1 MPEFRVE
8 NFDEGLARL
17 GAHLGEVRKQEGLDM
32 RGKVR
37 AAAAAVGRVAN
48 VATFEDID
56 SRFIRPYLTVQDG
69 DTSRQGSP
77 TPSGEDVDNDDGGG
91 GEGGGGS
98 EGRGDEGALRE
109 TALRRRVTPSR
120 WSRHRRRSTERL
132 SVYRRPRRLDRGRES
147 GRRCR

>member
-1 MPEFRVE
+1 
-8 NFDEGLARL
+8 
-17 GAHLGEVRKQEGLDM
+17 M

-77 TPSGEDVDNDDGGG
+77 TRRRAKMLTTTTGAAER
-91 GEGGGGS
+91 GGS
-98 EGRGDEGALRE
+98 EGAGTRARFG
-109 TALRRRVTPSR
+109 
-120 WSRHRRRSTERL
+120 RRRSA
-132 SVYRRPRRLDRGRES
+132 SA
-147 GRRCR
+147 